1 MAVKQRNIRKK
12 LIVFVILILTGSIA
26 GSCFLSGILGVIG
39 GQSRFIHIK
48 NRIEGDLHGKGMTL
62 VVNNGIALRSM
73 AEDNAYSAIREA
85 VVATVQS
92 DSDVAYGIYMDDKCH
107 PWVMAFSKNGT
118 ISFENRPLLED
129 SISMWAHALTLPDSR
144 IIPSKDG
151 VSPIIEFASPV
162 FSEESIRRGV
172 IRYGISTARM
182 YGTILTEKRNVVR
195 ETSVNIII
203 SIVVSLGVFFLGAQ
217 AAKRQAH
224 AITKPI
230 IELTEAT
237 KSIVLGDYSAPLKV
251 VSNDEIGILA
261 DNFDKMRTTVKEY
274 TSNLESMVSER
285 TKELKAAQKDLVEK
299 AHKAGMADIA
309 AGTLHNVGNIL
320 NSVRVSIEVIS
331 ATTNDLPLQE
341 LTRANGLL
349 RENMDK
355 IETFILDD
363 PRGKKLLL
371 YYLQLEEPFKN
382 ANATMQQNIQRLI
395 EKVNTISDVIAA
407 QQNYAGVGGL
417 TEKVKLTDV
426 IEDALLM
433 QSGSIGR
440 HKISVVKEYHDAPE
454 ILVQKTKLVHI
465 LVNLIKNAKDAMI
478 GLDPGNKKLYISVQD
493 EDGSIVIRVK
503 DAGCGIRQEN
513 IKKIFSYG
521 FSTKKDGHGFGL
533 HSSVNYM
540 KEMGGEMWAESE
552 GEGKGAQ
559 FVLKFSKKL
568 STA

>member
-1 MAVKQRNIRKK
+1 
-12 LIVFVILILTGSIA
+12 
-26 GSCFLSGILGVIG
+26 
-39 GQSRFIHIK
+39 
-48 NRIEGDLHGKGMTL
+48 
-62 VVNNGIALRSM
+62 
-73 AEDNAYSAIREA
+73 
-85 VVATVQS
+85 
-92 DSDVAYGIYMDDKCH
+92 
-107 PWVMAFSKNGT
+107 
-118 ISFENRPLLED
+118 
-129 SISMWAHALTLPDSR
+129 
-144 IIPSKDG
+144 
-151 VSPIIEFASPV
+151 
-162 FSEESIRRGV
+162 
-172 IRYGISTARM
+172 M